1 MNKKPSFFE
10 RLTGG
15 VPAEEN
21 ERSIEE
27 ESGDWID
34 EVEES
39 TREGEL
45 SVDMYQTS
53 DKIILEAMIAGV
65 RPDDL
70 DVHITRDMVTIKG
83 SRSESKTIEEE
94 NYFHKELYWGSF
106 SRSILLPQEIEP
118 EEAEAVEKHGLLVI
132 TLPKIDREKS
142 HKVKVKSS

>member
-10 RLTGG
+10 RITGG
-15 VPAEEN
+15 VSAEET
-21 ERSIEE
+21 ERNVEE
-27 ESGDWID
+27 EDKDWID

-39 TREGEL
+39 TGEGEL
-45 SVDMYQTS
+45 SVDMYQTP

-65 RPDDL
+65 KPEDL

-83 SRSESKTIEEE
+83 SRQESKTIEEE

-118 EEAEAVEKHGLLVI
+118 EEAEAAEKHGLLVI